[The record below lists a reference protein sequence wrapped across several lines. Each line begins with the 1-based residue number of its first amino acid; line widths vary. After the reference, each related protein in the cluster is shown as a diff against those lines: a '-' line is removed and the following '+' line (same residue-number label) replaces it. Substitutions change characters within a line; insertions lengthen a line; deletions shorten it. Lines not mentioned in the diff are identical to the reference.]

1 MTKKIRT
8 AVVGVGRLGGFHA
21 EKYASLDSADLV
33 GVSDTD
39 SARAG
44 EVARKLGVRSFT
56 DYRDLIPLVDAVSI
70 ATPTESHLEIG
81 RDFLDAGVHV
91 LVEKPIAMDSQ
102 EAEAF
107 VEAARASGALLQ
119 VGHLERFNPAI
130 TALGGRVRR
139 PLFIESYRLS
149 PFPAR
154 STDIDVILDLMIHD
168 IDIILNLVNEEI
180 VDIKAMGIP
189 VITRHVDMANARL
202 RFAGGCVA
210 NVTASRVS
218 RERARSI
225 RLFQS
230 DSIISID
237 YAAQHIYITRAEGK
251 DGGADDGGPGRL
263 IDEDMEIEKKDSLL
277 EEIRSFVD
285 SCIEGTTP
293 LVSGEA
299 GKRALEVA
307 ERIQASVRESMARFS
322 GEAMGAE
329 GA

>member
-21 EKYASLDSADLV
+21 EKYAELETSVLV

-39 SARAG
+39 AARAQ
-44 EVARKLGVRSFT
+44 EVAGKLGVRAFA

-81 RDFLDAGVHV
+81 RAFLEAGVHV
-91 LVEKPIAMDSQ
+91 LVEKPIAMDSK
-102 EAEAF
+102 EAAVF
-107 VEAARASGALLQ
+107 VEAARSSGALLQ
-119 VGHLERFNPAI
+119 VGHLERFNPAV
-130 TALGGRVRR
+130 TALESRVLR

-168 IDIILNLVNEEI
+168 IDIILNLVNEDI

-189 VITRHVDMANARL
+189 VITPHVDMANARL

-218 RERARSI
+218 RDRARSI

-237 YAAQHIYITRAEGK
+237 YAAQHIYITRAENNGAGISEGLPGK
-251 DGGADDGGPGRL
+251 L
-263 IDEDMEIEKKDSLL
+263 VDEDIEIEKKDSLL
-277 EEIRSFVD
+277 EEIRSFVG
-285 SCIEGTTP
+285 SCISGTTP
-293 LVSGEA
+293 LVPGEA

-307 ERIQASVRESMARFS
+307 ERIQDSDKKAMARFS
-322 GEAMGAE
+322 GEARGTE